1 MYFIYSVQSDCLT
14 VITNVLLTVALISKR
29 IYRLCWYTSIIR
41 LYIKKSVRLSVCP
54 FVRLSVCPSVRLSVC
69 PSVRLSVCPSVRL
82 SVCPSVRLSV
92 CPSVRL
98 YVCPSVYMYKSV
110 LCLSACCS
118 VILLFW
124 LISLKCGQVRC
135 VTAAF
140 VSSLPAWRIAM
151 LALNRFGLRTIGK
164 ASLICK

>member
-41 LYIKKSVRLSVCP
+41 LYIKK
-54 FVRLSVCPSVRLSVC
+54 
-69 PSVRLSVCPSVRL
+69 SVRLSVCPSVRL